1 MFEHRIQVTQ
11 DQGRLSIVS
20 CVLSEV
26 PSPSVS
32 YNTSKSLKALEVVYL
47 GPGSRRSQRH
57 KLTT

>member
-1 MFEHRIQVTQ
+1 MFECGIQVSQ

-20 CVLSEV
+20 CVLSEA

-32 YNTSKSLKALEVVYL
+32 YNASKSLEALEVVYL

-57 KLTT
+57 K